1 MKPFLPP
8 HRALTLGTLGLALLL
23 GSAGAQNLDAYRSMA
38 SALDRAVSDR
48 PTDKAASLRDLDAA
62 AAAYTTLKPGL
73 SSSLLVG
80 GIDRSLDSA
89 RAALS
94 RTPADLEAQVVQIRG
109 LMRKALHDQTLTLI
123 AAAPQSAAV
132 QAGVL
137 ATEFGLSGQNRAD
150 FLKGVA
156 QGQTD
161 RAARLL
167 RLAAARKVQAS
178 LVNAAVPQN
187 TAQRAQTY
195 LALARATGWFTVVQ
209 DAPDTGGL
217 TVAQFGTALKQ
228 LTASPTDPAL
238 SGSLR
243 TLQQE
248 AAAFVRASSGA
259 ATTPGTTGSQTTTT
273 TQTTRTQ
280 PTGTQTTGT
289 QTTGTQPTGTPSSG
303 GTSTTSTTPPT
314 IPSTTAAS
322 GQQAS
327 GSTAS
332 TSNARSTDAL
342 YAALGRALSAAGHAD
357 TPAARRE
364 LGQASSLLAGSPLS
378 AANGFSTL
386 AADLSALQNR
396 SGLRASDVQA
406 VIAELAGLETPAQAS
421 ALDGTSASVSRT
433 LGAPVMPL
441 LFLLVGLLAIY
452 PLYLLN
458 LAFGGRNGYWRTIA
472 VALGLLFLPALLEG
486 LSGTLLYLG
495 DASGVGALRALG
507 NLSLHQGAWG
517 LPLWLVLSALSVGL
531 ASYGFRGLC
540 RQFGLLGAGS
550 RRSVSS
556 RTPRDPQQS
565 ALDWDEEL

>member
-1 MKPFLPP
+1 MKPAL
-8 HRALTLGTLGLALLL
+8 HRSRAALSLGCLSLTLLL

-48 PTDKAASLRDLDAA
+48 PADKAASLRDLDAA
-62 AAAYTTLKPGL
+62 TAAYTTLKPGL

-94 RTPADLEAQVVQIRG
+94 RTPADLEAQVVQVRS
-109 LMRKALHDQTLTLI
+109 LMRKALHDQTLSLI

-132 QAGVL
+132 QAGLL
-137 ATEFGLSGQNRAD
+137 ATEFGLSGQNRTD
-150 FLKGVA
+150 FLKVVA

-161 RAARLL
+161 RVARLL
-167 RLAAARKVQAS
+167 RLAAARKIQAS
-178 LVNAAVPQN
+178 LANAAVPQN
-187 TAQRAQTY
+187 TTQRAQTY

-209 DAPDTGGL
+209 DAPNTGGL
-217 TVAQFGTALKQ
+217 TVGQFATALKQ
-228 LTASPTDPAL
+228 LTSTPTDPAL

-243 TLQQE
+243 TLQQD
-248 AAAFVRASSGA
+248 ASAFVRASAQLS
-259 ATTPGTTGSQTTTT
+259 SSNQTS
-273 TQTTRTQ
+273 TQT
-280 PTGTQTTGT
+280 TGTQTTGT
-289 QTTGTQPTGTPSSG
+289 QTTGTQTAG
-303 GTSTTSTTPPT
+303 STTTGSQTTPQTSPPT
-314 IPSTTAAS
+314 IPATTPSALAAGSANTPRTGS
-322 GQQAS
+322 GAS
-327 GSTAS
+327 AG
-332 TSNARSTDAL
+332 STDAL
-342 YAALGRALSAAGHAD
+342 YAALGRALSDAGHAD
-357 TPAARRE
+357 TAAARRE
-364 LGQASSLLAGSPLS
+364 LSRASGLLAGSPLS

-386 AADLSALQNR
+386 AADLSVLQER

-406 VIAELAGLETPAQAS
+406 VIAELSGLETPAQAS
-421 ALDGTSASVSRT
+421 ALDATSAGVSRT

-441 LFLLVGLLAIY
+441 LFLLIGLLAIY

-495 DASGVGALRALG
+495 DVSGVGALRSLG
-507 NLSLHQGAWG
+507 NLSLHQGAWA
-517 LPLWLVLSALSVGL
+517 LPLWLILSALSVGL

-540 RQFGLLGAGS
+540 RQFGLLGSGS
-550 RRSVSS
+550 GRSAST
-556 RTPRDPQQS
+556 RAARDPQQS